1 MPVGW
6 LDKVVEADALMDTA
20 METATAL
27 KAIAN
32 GAYYR
37 NKLLAR
43 QPYIDA
49 IMPSL
54 EQSTV

>member
-1 MPVGW
+1 MIFFFR
-6 LDKVVEADALMDTA
+6 AATATATASAA
-20 METATAL
+20 MEAATAL

-37 NKLLAR
+37 NKMLVRKPA
-43 QPYIDA
+43 IDA
-49 IMPSL
+49 IMPTL

>member
-1 MPVGW
+1 
-6 LDKVVEADALMDTA
+6 MDTA

-37 NKLLAR
+37 NKMLVRKPA
-43 QPYIDA
+43 IDA
-49 IMPSL
+49 IMPTL